1 MDWSHLQS
9 QQQIRVELSDAEIPD
24 EWVWERLRI
33 KRNTMLQ
40 QSDWTQILD
49 APVNQQAWATY
60 RQELRD
66 LPETTDDPREAV
78 WPEPPTD

>member
-1 MDWSHLQS
+1 MGTWEYTGPL
-9 QQQIRVELSDAEIPD
+9 DAPGEIPD

-49 APVNQQAWATY
+49 APVNQELWATY
-60 RQELRD
+60 RQKLRD

>member
-1 MDWSHLQS
+1 MSTWEYTGPFDTPGQ
-9 QQQIRVELSDAEIPD
+9 IPD
-24 EWVWERLRI
+24 ESVWERLRI